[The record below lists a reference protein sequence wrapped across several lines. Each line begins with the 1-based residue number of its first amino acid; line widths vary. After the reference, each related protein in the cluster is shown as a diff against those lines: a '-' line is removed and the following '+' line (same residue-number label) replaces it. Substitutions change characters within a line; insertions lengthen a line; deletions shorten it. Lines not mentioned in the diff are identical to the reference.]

1 MLKQQTQEQM
11 DGFAE
16 FCNLE
21 SMQELLLNLR
31 GSKHKNCKPKSKLG
45 LYSTQMVYANRLYR
59 IHRWLTGRKF
69 EFNNFIHTGENSF
82 KNQRETVT
90 LQGLEHVLRLYQNS
104 FNSRR
109 DFVLLLKKYLHDPI
123 HEGKYASSMVVE
135 KSSIQA
141 YFKWNES
148 ELDIPFDP
156 KKRYKVK
163 DAEDEESSLSLEELM
178 KMLTV
183 GRPSLVQKAAILC
196 KFQRGLDT
204 ATLIDRFNF
213 EAWRQLVDYFGTE
226 MYSKWDLSM
235 CPVPIKLTRMKTD
248 FPHVGFLDIDA
259 ILAIQVYLK
268 DEEEK
273 KKRKMELGKPLF
285 VNQKNNPIDH
295 HWVSRSFNRLAETAG
310 IQTKLEG
317 YQYKTK
323 YSKDSHELRDLLEST
338 LLDSGA
344 RADVVEHVTGHKP
357 KDSYEKQSKLFPASL
372 RSEYMKASNRLNI
385 FSNISQN
392 MKGDDEKEALRQQ
405 VEFMKN
411 ELDKERTDSKS
422 KIIKMEENQEKIM
435 AWIQRQ
441 QLAKK
446 S

>member
-1 MLKQQTQEQM
+1 MNQTQRQVES
-11 DGFAE
+11 FEE

-31 GSKHKNCKPKSKLG
+31 GSKHKNSKPKSRLG
-45 LYSTQMVYANRLYR
+45 LYSTQMVYANRLYNL
-59 IHRWLTGRKF
+59 HKWLSGRKF
-69 EFNNFIHTGENSF
+69 EFNNFVHTGENTF

-90 LQGLEHVLRLYQNS
+90 IQGLEHVLRLYQNS

-109 DFVLLLKKYLHDPI
+109 DFVLLLKKYLHDPT
-123 HEGKYASSMVVE
+123 HNGKFASSMVVE
-135 KSSIQA
+135 RSAIQA

-148 ELDIPFDP
+148 EIAISFDP

-163 DAEDEESSLSLEELM
+163 DSEDEEPSLSLEELM

-183 GRPSLVQKAAILC
+183 GRPTLVQKAVILC

-204 ATLIDRFNF
+204 ATLVDRFNF
-213 EAWRQLVDYFGTE
+213 EAWRQLVEYFGTE
-226 MYSKWDLSM
+226 MYLKWDLSM

-248 FPHVGFLDIDA
+248 FSHTGFLDIDA
-259 ILAIQVYLK
+259 VKAIQEYLK

-273 KKRKMELGKPLF
+273 KGRKMSTRKPLF
-285 VNQKNNPIDH
+285 VNQKNNLIDN
-295 HWVSRSFNRLAETAG
+295 HWVSRSFNRMAETAG

-317 YQYKTK
+317 YSYKTK

-338 LLDSGA
+338 LLDSGV

-372 RSEYMKASNRLNI
+372 RSEYVKASKRLNI
-385 FSNISQN
+385 FSNLSQN
-392 MKGDDEKEALRQQ
+392 MKGDDEKESLRHQ
-405 VEFMKN
+405 N
-411 ELDKERTDSKS
+411 ELLQRELENERYNSHKEIQTMK
-422 KIIKMEENQEKIM
+422 ENQEAIM

-441 QLAKK
+441 SFAKK
-446 S
+446 IT